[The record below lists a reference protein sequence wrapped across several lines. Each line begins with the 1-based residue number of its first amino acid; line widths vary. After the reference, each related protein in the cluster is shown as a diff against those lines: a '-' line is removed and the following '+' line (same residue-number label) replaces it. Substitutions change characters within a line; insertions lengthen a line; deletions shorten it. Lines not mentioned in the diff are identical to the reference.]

1 MNITIYHN
9 PACSK
14 SRKTLEIIRA
24 QGVEPRV
31 VRYLEEVPDKA
42 TILRLAGLLQ
52 VGVADLLR
60 TNEADYKEAR
70 ALPLDDDDALAEW
83 LTHHPRVLQRPL
95 VVDEDRDAAV
105 IGRPPEN
112 VLELLSK

>member
-14 SRKTLEIIRA
+14 SRKTLEIIRT

-42 TILRLAGLLQ
+42 TILRLANLLQ
-52 VGVADLLR
+52 VGVAGLLR

-70 ALPLDDDDALAEW
+70 ALPLDDDALAEW

-112 VLELLSK
+112 VLELFSK